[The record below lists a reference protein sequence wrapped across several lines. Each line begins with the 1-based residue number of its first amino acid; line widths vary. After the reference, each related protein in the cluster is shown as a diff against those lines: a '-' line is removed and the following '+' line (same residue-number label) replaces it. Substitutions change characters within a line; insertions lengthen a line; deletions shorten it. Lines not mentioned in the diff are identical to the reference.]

1 VEVNDPALSEPFYLS
16 RGGFFYR
23 LMLRTR
29 LVEENRYHEWRRIA
43 VFLSLTWL
51 PLFILSAHA
60 GALAGGNT
68 QLPFLLDP
76 GPYGKYLFA
85 LPMIVVADRIIDRLL
100 VAVVQYFETSGLL
113 PDEARA
119 RFRGALLELSRRRDS
134 VWAEVTLIFL
144 ALILSLSVLL
154 GFSDMSVGK
163 DVSSWAWRITGE
175 SKRVTIAGWWYLLGS
190 APILQFLI
198 YRWFWRFVIWVGFLY
213 RVSRIRLAFQ
223 PTHSDLAGGLGILGS
238 AQNAFGILF
247 VAVGAMMSSV
257 LAHDILLE
265 GRKWIDVQPEVVIF
279 VVSSV
284 AVIVAPLFLFS
295 GQLFR
300 AKGRALQDYGV
311 LQYEL
316 SEDFNG
322 NWMVDQGKDLVNS
335 AQPSAMADFNA
346 VYETVR
352 EMRIVP
358 IKPKGTIILAL
369 VLVTPF
375 LPLVFTQ
382 ISMREAL
389 QRLIQTFV

>member
-1 VEVNDPALSEPFYLS
+1 MNDPTLSEPFYLS

-29 LVEENRYHEWRRIA
+29 LIEENRYHEWRRIT
-43 VFLSLTWL
+43 VFVSLTWL
-51 PLFILSAHA
+51 PLFILSGIA
-60 GALAGGNT
+60 GALAGGKT
-68 QLPFLLDP
+68 QLPFLFDP
-76 GPYGKYLFA
+76 GLYGKYLFA
-85 LPMIVVADRIIDRLL
+85 LPIIVVADRIIDRLL
-100 VAVVQYFETSGLL
+100 TAAVQYFETSGLL

-134 VWAEVTLIFL
+134 VWAEVALIFL
-144 ALILSLSVLL
+144 ALILSFSVLL

-163 DVSSWAWRITGE
+163 DVSSWAWKITGD
-175 SKRVTIAGWWYLLGS
+175 SKRVTIAGWWYLLVS

-213 RVSRIRLAFQ
+213 SVSRIRLAFQ
-223 PTHSDLAGGLGILGS
+223 PTHSDLAGGLGMLGS

-247 VAVGAMMSSV
+247 VAVGAMMSTA

-279 VVSSV
+279 VAASV
-284 AVIVAPLFLFS
+284 AVMLAPLFLFS

-300 AKGRALQDYGV
+300 AKGRALRDYGI

-316 SEDFNG
+316 SERFHK
-322 NWMVDQGKDLVNS
+322 NWIVNQGKDLVIS
-335 AQPSAMADFNA
+335 EQPSAMADYNA

-352 EMRIVP
+352 KMRIVP
-358 IKPKGTIILAL
+358 IKPKGTIMLAL
-369 VLVTPF
+369 VLVVPF
-375 LPLVFTQ
+375 LPLVLTQ

-389 QRLIQTFV
+389 ERLVHTLV